1 MDLKLEPLDS
11 EIRADQPANFEQKL
25 REIKYLVLETPHGTR
40 RLCQDRR
47 VILRFKPEKDDRRT
61 NIDQHVGNG
70 KWHNTYNL

>member
-25 REIKYLVLETPHGTR
+25 REIKYIGPEHRLGTR

-47 VILRFKPEKDDRRT
+47 VMLRFEPEKDDRRT
-61 NIDQHVGNG
+61 GMDQRAGNG
-70 KWHNTYNL
+70 KWNNMYNL